1 MLRDDPLTLRKRHVQ
16 RSRCSLKDDL
26 VMYRGPTVGSLM
38 FVDVSGEYNPGTIS
52 EPRTAHGH
60 RRLAA
65 VLFADLTGFTELVEA
80 VEPEI
85 VYQVV
90 RPLMDDLVAI
100 TQRHGGE
107 IQQVLG
113 DGFMCVFGLH
123 ETVGDEAERA
133 VRAGLALVRAG
144 GSEMVRPSVH
154 AGLEYGEVFVTP
166 SWPPAGYGVWGR
178 AVNLAAR
185 LCALAGPG
193 ELQIGPRAYGHTS
206 YRPMRAHLQRANL
219 KGVVDPVLTHR
230 IPA

>member
-1 MLRDDPLTLRKRHVQ
+1 VDAGREHDPGNTR
-16 RSRCSLKDDL
+16 
-26 VMYRGPTVGSLM
+26 
-38 FVDVSGEYNPGTIS
+38 E
-52 EPRTAHGH
+52 H
-60 RRLAA
+60 RRFAA
-65 VLFADLTGFTELVEA
+65 VLFADLSGFTELVET

-100 TQRHGGE
+100 AGRYGGD

-123 ETVGDEAERA
+123 ETTGDEAERA
-133 VRAGLALVRAG
+133 VQAGCAMVTAG
-144 GSEMVRPSVH
+144 GAELVRPSVH
-154 AGLEYGEVFVTP
+154 AGVEYGEVFVTP

-193 ELQIGPRAYGHTS
+193 ELQIGPGAYTRAREQPFPS
-206 YRPMRAHLQRANL
+206 LPQRARV
-219 KGVVDPVLTHR
+219 KGVIGPVLTHR
-230 IPA
+230 IPARLG